1 MLSLIRI
8 LSRLPLPL
16 LYFVADALVYPLMYH
31 VVRYRRAIVAKNLRM
46 SFPEKSAKQR
56 RDLERQF
63 YRRFAS
69 TIMEIIYGY
78 RISDEE
84 MRERFVFEN
93 VELVEELA
101 HKNKGVFFMLGHL
114 GNWEWIA
121 DIGKRYTDTSIKEYN
136 VYRQQKSPS
145 ADQAMLALRLKRGG
159 GGCIEKKQL
168 LRQLVA
174 MRHADH
180 PITIGLISDQKPS
193 PRNAHV
199 WTTFLNQETAFLDG
213 GEVLARKFGYAVTY
227 VHVESPKRG
236 YYRARFEVITDN
248 PAATNP
254 TEITLAY
261 ARLLEQN
268 ILESPELWLW
278 THNRWKWSRMN
289 NEG

>member
-1 MLSLIRI
+1 MLLLIRI

-16 LYFVADALVYPLMYH
+16 LYFVADALVYPLMYY
-31 VVRYRRAIVAKNLRM
+31 VVRYRRAVVAKNLRM
-46 SFPEKSAKQR
+46 SFPDKSAKQR

-93 VELVEELA
+93 VEMVEELA

-174 MRHADH
+174 MRHADY

-268 ILESPELWLW
+268 ILQSPELWLW

-289 NEG
+289 KES

>member
-1 MLSLIRI
+1 MLLLIRI

-31 VVRYRRAIVAKNLRM
+31 VVRYRRAVVAKNLRM
-46 SFPEKSAKQR
+46 SFPEQSAKQR

-145 ADQAMLALRLKRGG
+145 ADKAMLALRLKRGG

-174 MRHADH
+174 MRHADN

-268 ILESPELWLW
+268 ILESPALWLW
-278 THNRWKWSRMN
+278 THNRWKWSRITK
-289 NEG
+289 EG

>member
-278 THNRWKWSRMN
+278 THNRWKWGRMD
-289 NEG
+289 

>member
-1 MLSLIRI
+1 MHLLIRI
-8 LSRLPLPL
+8 LSRLPLPFLYVISDTL
-16 LYFVADALVYPLMYH
+16 LYPLMYY
-31 VVRYRRAIVAKNLRM
+31 VVRYRRKIVAKNLRL
-46 SFPEKSAKQR
+46 SFPEKNNEQR
-56 RDLERQF
+56 NVLERKF

-93 VELVEELA
+93 IELVEELA
-101 HKNKGVFFMLGHL
+101 HRNKGVFFMLGHL

-121 DIGKRYTDTSIKEYN
+121 DIGKRYTDNNIKEYN
-136 VYRQQKSPS
+136 VYRQQKNASV
-145 ADQAMLALRLKRGG
+145 DKAMLALRNKRGG

-174 MRHADH
+174 MRHAGN

-193 PRNAHV
+193 PRNAHI
-199 WTTFLNQETAFLDG
+199 WTMFLNQETAFLDG
-213 GEVLARKFGYAVTY
+213 GEILARKFGYAVTY

-236 YYRARFEVITDN
+236 YYRARFELITDN

-254 TEITLAY
+254 TDITLAY
-261 ARLLEQN
+261 AQHLEQN

-278 THNRWKWSRMN
+278 THNRWKWSRTDL
-289 NEG
+289 EG

>member
-1 MLSLIRI
+1 MLLLIRI

-31 VVRYRRAIVAKNLRM
+31 VVRYRRAVVAKNLRM
-46 SFPEKSAKQR
+46 SFPEQSAKQR

-93 VELVEELA
+93 VEMVEELA

-174 MRHADH
+174 MRHADN

-268 ILESPELWLW
+268 ILDSPALWLW

-289 NEG
+289 KEG

>member
-1 MLSLIRI
+1 MLLLIRI

-16 LYFVADALVYPLMYH
+16 LYFVADGLVYPLMYH
-31 VVRYRRAIVAKNLRM
+31 VVRYRRAVVAKNLRM

-278 THNRWKWSRMN
+278 THNRWKWGRMD
-289 NEG
+289 

>member
-1 MLSLIRI
+1 MLLLIRI

-31 VVRYRRAIVAKNLRM
+31 VVRYRRAVVAKNLRM

-93 VELVEELA
+93 VEVVEELA

-174 MRHADH
+174 MRHADN

>member
-1 MLSLIRI
+1 MLLLIRI

-31 VVRYRRAIVAKNLRM
+31 VVRYRRAVVAKNLRM

-93 VELVEELA
+93 VEMVEELA

-174 MRHADH
+174 MRHADN

-193 PRNAHV
+193 PRNAHL

-278 THNRWKWSRMN
+278 THNRWKWSRMD
-289 NEG
+289 

>member
-8 LSRLPLPL
+8 LSRLSLPL
-16 LYFVADALVYPLMYH
+16 LYFVADGLVYPLMYH
-31 VVRYRRAIVAKNLRM
+31 VVRYRRAVVAKNLRM

-174 MRHADH
+174 MRHADD

-278 THNRWKWSRMN
+278 THNRWKWGRMD
-289 NEG
+289 

>member
-1 MLSLIRI
+1 MLLLIRI
-8 LSRLPLPL
+8 FSRLPLSV
-16 LYFVADALVYPLMYH
+16 LYFMADTMLYPLMYY
-31 VVRYRRAIVAKNLRM
+31 VVGYRRKIVDKNLRN
-46 SFPEKSAKQR
+46 SFPEKSDKERKQ
-56 RDLERQF
+56 LEKRF
-63 YRRFAS
+63 YHHFAD

-93 VELVEELA
+93 VEVVEALA

-121 DIGKRYTDTSIKEYN
+121 DIGKRYTDSSIMEYN
-136 VYRQQKSPS
+136 VYRQLKSPS
-145 ADQAMLALRLKRGG
+145 ADKAMLALRNKRGG
-159 GGCIEKKQL
+159 GGCIEKSQL
-168 LRQLVA
+168 LRRLVA
-174 MRHADH
+174 MRRQEN

-227 VHVESPKRG
+227 VHVGSPKRG
-236 YYRARFEVITDN
+236 YYRARFEVISDN
-248 PAATNP
+248 PATMNP
-254 TEITLAY
+254 NDITLAY
-261 ARLLEQN
+261 AKHLEAN

-278 THNRWKWSRMN
+278 THNRWKWGRKEI
-289 NEG
+289 EG

>member
-31 VVRYRRAIVAKNLRM
+31 VVRYRRAVVAKNLRM

-174 MRHADH
+174 MRHADD

>member
-1 MLSLIRI
+1 MLLLIRI

-31 VVRYRRAIVAKNLRM
+31 VVRYRRAVVAKNLRM

-174 MRHADH
+174 MRHADN

-278 THNRWKWSRMN
+278 THNRWKWGRMN
-289 NEG
+289 KEG

>member
-1 MLSLIRI
+1 MLLPIRI

-31 VVRYRRAIVAKNLRM
+31 VVRYRRAVVAKNLRM

>member
-1 MLSLIRI
+1 MLLLIRI

-31 VVRYRRAIVAKNLRM
+31 VVRYRRAVVAKNLRM

-145 ADQAMLALRLKRGG
+145 ADKAMLALRLKRGG

-174 MRHADH
+174 MRHADN

-268 ILESPELWLW
+268 ILQSPELWLW
-278 THNRWKWSRMN
+278 THNRWKWGRMD
-289 NEG
+289 

>member
-1 MLSLIRI
+1 MLFLIRI

-16 LYFVADALVYPLMYH
+16 LYFVADVLVYPVMYY

-46 SFPEKSAKQR
+46 SFPEKSDKQR
-56 RDLERQF
+56 QELERQF

-69 TIMEIIYGY
+69 TIVEIIYGY

-93 VELVEELA
+93 VEVVEELA
-101 HKNKGVFFMLGHL
+101 HRNKGVFFMLGHL

-121 DIGKRYTDTSIKEYN
+121 DIGKRYTDSSIKEYN

-145 ADQAMLALRLKRGG
+145 ADAAMLALRHKRGG

-174 MRHADH
+174 MKRADN

-199 WTTFLNQETAFLDG
+199 WTTFLHQETAFLDG

-227 VHVESPKRG
+227 VHVESPTRG

-254 TEITLAY
+254 TDITLAY

-278 THNRWKWSRMN
+278 THNRWKWSRKDL
-289 NEG
+289 EG

>member
-1 MLSLIRI
+1 MLLLIRI

-31 VVRYRRAIVAKNLRM
+31 VVRYRRAVVAKNLRM
-46 SFPEKSAKQR
+46 SFPDKSAKQR
-56 RDLERQF
+56 RDLECQF

-174 MRHADH
+174 MRHADN

-289 NEG
+289 KEG

>member
-1 MLSLIRI
+1 MLLLIRI

-16 LYFVADALVYPLMYH
+16 LYFVADGLVYPLMYH
-31 VVRYRRAIVAKNLRM
+31 VVRYRRAVVAKNLRM

>member
-31 VVRYRRAIVAKNLRM
+31 VVRYRRAVVAKNLRM

-93 VELVEELA
+93 VEVVEELA

-136 VYRQQKSPS
+136 VYRKQKSPS

-174 MRHADH
+174 MRHADN

-278 THNRWKWSRMN
+278 THNRWKWGRMD
-289 NEG
+289 

>member
-1 MLSLIRI
+1 MLFLIRI

-16 LYFVADALVYPLMYH
+16 LYFVADVLVYPVMYY

-46 SFPEKSAKQR
+46 SFPEKSDKQR
-56 RDLERQF
+56 QELERQF

-69 TIMEIIYGY
+69 TIVEIIYGY

-93 VELVEELA
+93 VEVVEELA
-101 HKNKGVFFMLGHL
+101 HRNKGVFFMLGHL

-121 DIGKRYTDTSIKEYN
+121 DIGKRYTDSSIKEYN

-145 ADQAMLALRLKRGG
+145 ADAAMLALRSKRGG

-174 MRHADH
+174 MRRADN

-199 WTTFLNQETAFLDG
+199 WTTFLHQETAFLDG
-213 GEVLARKFGYAVTY
+213 GEVLAHKFGYAVTY

-254 TEITLAY
+254 TDITLAY

-278 THNRWKWSRMN
+278 THNRWKWSRKDL
-289 NEG
+289 EG

>member
-31 VVRYRRAIVAKNLRM
+31 VVRYRRAVVAKNLRM

-93 VELVEELA
+93 VEMVEELA

-174 MRHADH
+174 MRHADN

-248 PAATNP
+248 PATTNP

-289 NEG
+289 KEG

>member
-1 MLSLIRI
+1 MLLLIRI

-31 VVRYRRAIVAKNLRM
+31 VVRYRRAVVAKNLRM

-174 MRHADH
+174 MRHADD

-278 THNRWKWSRMN
+278 THNRWKWGRMD
-289 NEG
+289 

>member
-8 LSRLPLPL
+8 LSRFPLPL
-16 LYFVADALVYPLMYH
+16 LYFVADGLVYPLMYH
-31 VVRYRRAIVAKNLRM
+31 VVRYRRAVVAKNLRM

-69 TIMEIIYGY
+69 TIMEIVYGY

-136 VYRQQKSPS
+136 VYRQQKNPS
-145 ADQAMLALRLKRGG
+145 ADKAMLALRHKRGG

-289 NEG
+289 KEG

>member
-1 MLSLIRI
+1 MLLLIRI

-31 VVRYRRAIVAKNLRM
+31 VVRYRRAVVAKNLRM

-145 ADQAMLALRLKRGG
+145 ADKAMLALRLKRGG

-174 MRHADH
+174 MRHADN

-268 ILESPELWLW
+268 ILESPALWLW

-289 NEG
+289 KEG